1 MTVQMHSGHSGSLGA
16 LAPMRSFSRLT
27 ARHLIEAV
35 LPLLAACLITI
46 GAAKAADLDVMITG
60 LGSGRVESITPGAP
74 FACSDACNASFLD
87 AQLLTLSAIPATG
100 SVFLGW
106 DVDVA
111 GNADPTTPADCT
123 GVTSDCVLS
132 MNLKRQLRPRFGLLV
147 GPGPL
152 TDLTPAGISSYLL
165 ANPSV
170 DTPGEFLAAL
180 PEAFRSNWI
189 FMTRSESLQT
199 GTSHSP
205 RVLVFNESALNVF
218 TFALEPHA
226 SFPQTA
232 TTKIEYMQWDAADRN
247 FRMHEINLLPFTTM
261 VNSNISVDDV
271 KCSMCHSTR
280 NVLNRSSFP
289 GTDGLTPRS
298 LKVKNKPN
306 WDAYDSWGGML
317 PFNRDRIYMGSAEA
331 AALRELLNPWTW
343 RAEPGVRSLIEQLR
357 LQPANTPSVN
367 MIWRMRGGARDGGIR
382 FAFDS
387 PAPLPGQRE
396 PAPVFGPGTAPT
408 NYSFNNQP
416 GSGAVTTLQRDGN
429 FVTLLAAPFPPGPPV
444 PQNTNFEGRGVQ
456 LFDLLGGLDGQ
467 PNALRIAD
475 ELINHR
481 VFKDDL
487 LTDPIDIRPL
497 ALAIFERCITRANI
511 GTLGI
516 PPAVTSFFDQRN
528 GGDLT
533 SVFNDTRQRMTQ
545 LPQRKA
551 DLQRFNLD
559 NTQDLYVRRTG
570 ITPASPGTPVD
581 PHVGLLQRYLSVINN
596 ETETGVSRFRK
607 EVFRRTQGD
616 GGGRP
621 DQTVMDGLYTDRE
634 DYPNADFIAVA
645 RYFLEPL
652 GVSVDKWSMNVRG
665 RSRGYNFADVL
676 DRQIRMA
683 LPELRRAVGLAP
695 NTAANCADVN
705 ARVFGNLPAVTGTIT
720 MATLPPVSQVPSYTN
735 VQRIFNKACI
745 ECHGG
750 LRYPPY
756 ENVGGFVDF
765 SENETPPPGQSRMRR
780 SWQFANGLGAEIRTR
795 INSNAVG
802 CDTSAVFLADAQMPF
817 CGPKLSGADINV
829 IERWLVGASAYSEG
843 DPHIRTVDGI
853 NYDFQ
858 GAGEYVL
865 LRDEGMELQSR
876 MWPLSTSGPLGP
888 NGYTGLTSCVSVN
901 TAVALRLAGDRI
913 TYIPPEKGDGGKRGP
928 ELRING
934 ERVKLGK
941 GEIVL
946 PSGGR
951 VVPVNGGQSVLM
963 QSQGGTTVTVSPW
976 FSQRHNVWIMDIRVD
991 KARAT
996 AGLMGALVPGNWLP
1010 SLPDG
1015 SELGPRPADLDDRY
1029 KQLYG
1034 AFGNAWRV
1042 DASTSLFDYP
1052 SWLSWK
1058 DYADVE
1064 WPRGESP
1071 SSCSV
1076 TALPGGVPPTPP
1088 MKPIDVS
1095 KAESLC
1101 KGIRDKQ
1108 RFINCVQDVSVTGEP
1123 GFARSFA
1130 RAQSLEAVAT
1140 TPLGDVPTPEFP
1152 KHGQILKAGDLRL
1165 TWAAPKGNVK
1175 RAGAYRLCVWPSDQ
1189 LFGFRFCGKERLR
1202 ETGATVSGL
1211 EPGVTYK
1218 WKVLVDYLDG
1228 SFAESRTRRFQVE

>member
-1 MTVQMHSGHSGSLGA
+1 MRAELEYGHFVSLGA
-16 LAPMRSFSRLT
+16 CLGKPPLPSRT
-27 ARHLIEAV
+27 PKRLIQVV
-35 LPLLAACLITI
+35 LLLLAACLISV
-46 GAAKAADLDVMITG
+46 GAAKAADLRVMITG
-60 LGSGRVESITPGAP
+60 LGAGRVESITPGAP
-74 FACSDACNASFLD
+74 FTCNDACDASFPD
-87 AQLLTLSAIPATG
+87 AQQLTLSAIPATG

-106 DVDVA
+106 DVDI
-111 GNADPTTPADCT
+111 NADPTTPADCT

-132 MNLKRQLRPRFGLLV
+132 INQLRSLRPRFGLMFS
-147 GPGPL
+147 PAPL
-152 TDLTPAGISSYLL
+152 TDLTPAGISSYLS
-165 ANPSV
+165 ADPSV
-170 DTPGEFLAAL
+170 DTPSEFFAAL

-218 TFALEPHA
+218 TFALAGHA

-232 TTKIEYMQWDAADRN
+232 TTKIEYMQWDPADMN
-247 FRMHEINLLPFTTM
+247 FRMHEINLVPFTTM

-271 KCSMCHSTR
+271 KCSKCHSTR

-306 WDAYDSWGGML
+306 WDAYDSWGSML

-331 AALRELLNPWTW
+331 AALRKLLNPWTW
-343 RAEPGVRSLIEQLR
+343 RAQPSVRALIEQLR
-357 LQPANTPSVN
+357 LQPANTPDVH
-367 MIWRMRGGARDGGIR
+367 MIWRMRGGAGDGGIR
-382 FAFDS
+382 FAFDT
-387 PAPLPGQRE
+387 PGPLPGQRE
-396 PAPVFGPGTAPT
+396 PAPIFGVGSATT
-408 NYSFNNQP
+408 NYNFNNQP
-416 GSGAVTTLQRDGN
+416 GSGAATTVQRDGN
-429 FVTLLAAPFPPGPPV
+429 FVTLLAAPFPPLASV
-444 PQNTNFEGRGVQ
+444 SANTDFEGRGVQ

-487 LTDPIDIRPL
+487 FTDPIDIRPL
-497 ALAIFERCITRANI
+497 ALAIFEGCITRNNI
-511 GTLGI
+511 GTVGI
-516 PPAVTSFFDQRN
+516 PAAVTSFFDQRN
-528 GGDLT
+528 GGNLT
-533 SVFNDTRQRMTQ
+533 NVFNDTRQRMTQ
-545 LPQRKA
+545 MPQRKA

-559 NTQDLYVRRTG
+559 NALDAYVARLG
-570 ITPASPGTPVD
+570 GTPVD
-581 PHVGLLQRYLSVINN
+581 PHVGLLQQYLDVINN
-596 ETETGVSRFRK
+596 ETEIGVTRIRK
-607 EVFRRTQGD
+607 DVFRRTQGD
-616 GGGRP
+616 GGGTG
-621 DQTVMDGLYTDRE
+621 DQTVVMGGLYTDRE
-634 DYPNADFIAVA
+634 IYSNAEFIAVA

-676 DRQIRMA
+676 DRQIGMA
-683 LPELRRAVGLAP
+683 LPELRRAVGLAA
-695 NTAANCADVN
+695 NTPANCADVN

-720 MATLPPVSQVPSYTN
+720 TATLPPVGQVPSYTN

-756 ENVGGFVDF
+756 NNVGSFVDF
-765 SENETPPPGQSRMRR
+765 SENETPPAGQRRMTR
-780 SWQFANGLGAEIRTR
+780 SYQLAAALGAEIRTR

-802 CDTSAVFLADAQMPF
+802 CDTSAFTLADAQMPF

-829 IERWLVGASAYSEG
+829 IERWLTGGSTYSEG

-858 GAGEYVL
+858 GAGEFVL
-865 LRDEGMELQSR
+865 LRDEGLELQSR
-876 MWPLSTSGPLGP
+876 MWPVSTAGPLGP

-913 TYIPPEKGDGGKRGP
+913 TYIPPEKSRGGERGP

-934 ERVKLGK
+934 ERVTLGK

-951 VVPVNGGQSVLM
+951 IVSVNGGQSVLM

-976 FSQRHNVWIMDIRVD
+976 FWQNHNVWIMDIRVD

-1015 SELGPRPADLDDRY
+1015 SELGPMPADLNDRY
-1029 KQLYG
+1029 KLLYD

-1042 DASTSLFDYP
+1042 DESTTLFDYP

-1058 DYADVE
+1058 DFADFE

-1071 SSCSV
+1071 SSCEV

-1101 KGIRDKQ
+1101 KGIEDKQ
-1108 RFINCVQDVSVTGEP
+1108 RFMNCVQDVTVTGEP
-1123 GFARSFA
+1123 GFARNFA
-1130 RAQSLEAVAT
+1130 RAQDLEAVAS
-1140 TPLGDVPTPEFP
+1140 TPLGEVPTPEFP
-1152 KHGQILKAGDLRL
+1152 KHGERLKAGDVRL
-1165 TWAAPKGNVK
+1165 AWAEAKGIVE
-1175 RAGAYRLCVWPSDQ
+1175 RGGTYRLCVWPSDR
-1189 LFGFRFCGKERLR
+1189 LFGFSYCDKERLR
-1202 ETGATVSGL
+1202 ENVATLPDL

-1218 WKVLVDYLDG
+1218 WKVLVDYPDG
-1228 SFAESRTRRFQVE
+1228 SFAESKTRRFEVE